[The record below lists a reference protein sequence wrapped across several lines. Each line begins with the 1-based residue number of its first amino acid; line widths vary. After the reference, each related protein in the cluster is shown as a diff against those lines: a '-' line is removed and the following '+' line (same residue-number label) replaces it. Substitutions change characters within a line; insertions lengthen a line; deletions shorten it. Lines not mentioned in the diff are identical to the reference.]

1 MKERGVVAWLRR
13 TPGRLGQLLV
23 GVTLLAVVAGITG
36 ATTAADRAALVDHVI
51 TRDTPVALAAQDLY
65 RSLSDADATVAAA
78 FLTAGPEPVALRE
91 RYRRHLAAAGAALAT
106 VAGAGLTGGA
116 VATVVTELSTGIP
129 VYAGLVETARAYHRQ
144 GLPLGAAY
152 LRQGSGMM
160 REHLLP
166 AAQRLFHAVADELA
180 LARQQAARFP
190 GYAVPLGLLTVV
202 ALAASQ
208 IYLAR
213 RTRRL
218 LNPGLLVATGAAAA
232 SVVWLTIAWASAAA
246 HLHAGHTHGLAQMEL
261 LVEARTTVLMARSD
275 EALTLIARGNG
286 AHFEASYDEAMTML
300 SGGDTAGLLE
310 TALAEATDPA
320 IVEALRAAR
329 EETDTWR
336 RSHEQIRTLIDSGD
350 WDTATHLLIGDDV
363 TSTAGVVGRL
373 DEALGDAINRG
384 AERHARE
391 ADRAAAAL
399 SPVNEGLT
407 ALTVVAVLAAFAG
420 FWPRIREYV

>member
-1 MKERGVVAWLRR
+1 
-13 TPGRLGQLLV
+13 
-23 GVTLLAVVAGITG
+23 
-36 ATTAADRAALVDHVI
+36 
-51 TRDTPVALAAQDLY
+51 
-65 RSLSDADATVAAA
+65 
-78 FLTAGPEPVALRE
+78 
-91 RYRRHLAAAGAALAT
+91 
-106 VAGAGLTGGA
+106 
-116 VATVVTELSTGIP
+116 
-129 VYAGLVETARAYHRQ
+129 
-144 GLPLGAAY
+144 
-152 LRQGSGMM
+152 MM

-218 LNPGLLVATGAAAA
+218 LDPGLLVATGAAPRQSSGSPSPGRARPRICTPDTPT
-232 SVVWLTIAWASAAA
+232 VWRRWSCWWR
-246 HLHAGHTHGLAQMEL
+246 HG
-261 LVEARTTVLMARSD
+261 TTVLMARSD

>member
-1 MKERGVVAWLRR
+1 
-13 TPGRLGQLLV
+13 
-23 GVTLLAVVAGITG
+23 
-36 ATTAADRAALVDHVI
+36 
-51 TRDTPVALAAQDLY
+51 
-65 RSLSDADATVAAA
+65 
-78 FLTAGPEPVALRE
+78 
-91 RYRRHLAAAGAALAT
+91 AAGAALAT

-218 LNPGLLVATGAAAA
+218 LNPGLL
-232 SVVWLTIAWASAAA
+232 
-246 HLHAGHTHGLAQMEL
+246 
-261 LVEARTTVLMARSD
+261 
-275 EALTLIARGNG
+275 
-286 AHFEASYDEAMTML
+286 
-300 SGGDTAGLLE
+300 
-310 TALAEATDPA
+310 
-320 IVEALRAAR
+320 
-329 EETDTWR
+329 
-336 RSHEQIRTLIDSGD
+336 
-350 WDTATHLLIGDDV
+350 
-363 TSTAGVVGRL
+363 
-373 DEALGDAINRG
+373 
-384 AERHARE
+384 
-391 ADRAAAAL
+391 
-399 SPVNEGLT
+399 
-407 ALTVVAVLAAFAG
+407 
-420 FWPRIREYV
+420 